1 MEPKVILDKTL
12 IDKIVKEEKMEFS
25 EQIEV
30 NPWNVSTLDSFLYY
44 HCPEC
49 DVNFRHDTKD
59 SFLTHATD
67 QHPKSHEFLSNF
79 LSKEEDDQMPN
90 GINEFDETDIFED
103 DYINSEY
110 LNGLDE
116 HETEEIKVEPDT
128 KPFKKENFRSEGEE
142 ESDADYEPGPK
153 KGKFQCEICNKTFK
167 NSSTLGRH
175 KREKHPPKPE
185 DFLVTTKQENE
196 EQDQAYKCA
205 HCDKIMY
212 SRISWQSH
220 MKTHKRKRGRKAQFL
235 KEVEPESGL
244 EKYRCDKCDTWFD
257 SFASFRT
264 HSKYHGFDQNERSL
278 CILCQKE
285 FDHVAL
291 LMSHMLKDHVTN
303 GEYKC
308 DFCTKTFRTDRR
320 QMLEFHVTKEHGI
333 GDFKFKCDI
342 CDMPFP
348 RGHSLKK
355 HISVVHEKKSLNLI
369 CDTCGLVCKTKT
381 HLTTHVKANHAG
393 SLITD
398 KDINKKCDKC
408 QVEFNDPQIFE
419 DHLKQ
424 CLDENDKK
432 DFKCKHCDLHWVS
445 HLSLEMHIVVS
456 HQKIHYVCRHCGH
469 TTSQLTSLNYHIKT
483 KHDKIYD
490 FVCHICPKSYARN
503 EELKEHLASS
513 HKIGELKHKC
523 AHCEYSF
530 YTKGRLSNHIKNKHT
545 KDTIYHCDQCP
556 KQFWAKE
563 YLRHHV
569 RIVHQKWRPN
579 KCDICTE
586 AFLYKRDLIKHKT
599 NVHHC

>member
-1 MEPKVILDKTL
+1 MEPKVILDKSL
-12 IDKIVKEEKMEFS
+12 IDKMVKEEKLDFS
-25 EQIEV
+25 EANRNALKSHFNQIEL
-30 NPWNVSTLDSFLYY
+30 NPWNVSTLDAFLYY

-49 DVNFRHDTKD
+49 DVNFSHDTKAA
-59 SFLTHATD
+59 FLTHASD

-79 LSKEEDDQMPN
+79 VVKEDYDQVSN
-90 GINEFDETDIFED
+90 GINELDETDIFGD
-103 DYINSEY
+103 DYISNDTFNE
-110 LNGLDE
+110 LN
-116 HETEEIKVEPDT
+116 ETEEIKVEPDT
-128 KPFKKENFRSEGEE
+128 KPFQKVDLKCEA
-142 ESDADYEPGPK
+142 SDEDYEPAPK
-153 KGKFQCEICNKTFK
+153 KAKTRYK
-167 NSSTLGRH
+167 
-175 KREKHPPKPE
+175 PPKPE
-185 DFLVTTKQENE
+185 DFLVTIKQENE
-196 EQDQAYKCA
+196 DQNQAYKCA
-205 HCDKIMY
+205 HCDKIMF

-220 MKTHKRKRGRKAQFL
+220 MKTHRKKRGRKALFL
-235 KEVEPESGL
+235 KQIEPESGL
-244 EKYRCDKCDTWFD
+244 EKYRCDKCDMWFD

-264 HSKYHGFDQNERSL
+264 HSKYHQEGQIEKSV

-285 FDHVAL
+285 FDHSNL
-291 LMSHMLKDHVTN
+291 LVSHMLKNHVTN

-308 DFCTKTFRTDRR
+308 DFCTKTFKTDRR
-320 QMLEFHVTKEHGI
+320 SELEFHVTKDHGI
-333 GDFKFKCDI
+333 GDYKFKCDI
-342 CDMPFP
+342 CDLPFAKEC
-348 RGHSLKK
+348 RLKK
-355 HISVVHEKKSLNLI
+355 HKDVVHEKKSLNLI

-381 HLTTHVKANHAG
+381 HFDKHLKANHAG

-408 QVEFNDPQIFE
+408 QEEFNEPLVFE

-424 CLDENDKK
+424 CLDDKK
-432 DFKCKHCDLHWVS
+432 SFKCKYCDLHWVS
-445 HLSLEMHIVVS
+445 HLSLEMHIVLS
-456 HQKIHYVCRHCGH
+456 HQKINHVCQHCGH
-469 TTSQLTSLNYHIKT
+469 STSQMTALNYHIKT

-523 AHCEYSF
+523 DHCEYSF

-545 KDTIYHCDQCP
+545 KTTLYNCDQCP

-579 KCDICTE
+579 KCDLCTE
-586 AFLYKRDLIKHKT
+586 AFLYKRDLIKHKS